1 MIVTEVYAY
10 VPEVGN
16 EYIGMAYSSKSLYDL
31 VQEYWKQSEYNE
43 KIPLVLYRVN
53 KKDKNNNQDFKD
65 KNNDRDFKD
74 WEADQQYK
82 WFVEGNDKDLFED

>member
-43 KIPLVLYRVN
+43 KTPLVLYRVN
-53 KKDKNNNQDFKD
+53 KKDKD
-65 KNNDRDFKD
+65 NDRDFKD